1 MVVRV
6 RVTPRAA
13 RARLAGVAGSLRAW
27 ITAPAED
34 GRANEALRTLVAEA
48 LQLRRSEVAIIAGQR
63 SREKTLEIADRA
75 AERLR
80 LLLQP

>member
-6 RVTPRAA
+6 HVTPRAS

-34 GRANEALRTLVAEA
+34 GRANDALLTLVAEA
-48 LQLRRSEVAIIAGQR
+48 LELRRSEVAIIAGRR

-80 LLLQP
+80 LLLQS